1 VRLSVA
7 LCAAARPSTLPLPAV
22 LTLSTREHERKLTP
36 PARLCVRT
44 STSASPPPWAER
56 ASQPGSS
63 RPCRWWPKPSY
74 VYRHPATTPPFSR
87 FNTTPNGRARLLTH
101 YLAERRPPAGQAG
114 KRRSRRRRWPL
125 GAPRPGCPPCG
136 RGKFTSQLPL
146 RPSSLSFRS
155 HPMLMVLTLRSFTG
169 GARVRRVAGSRL
181 TRSQA
186 GARGCRRRR
195 QQGRQTENSRMS
207 EAWWR
212 VRRFVFNQ
220 R

>member
-7 LCAAARPSTLPLPAV
+7 LCAAARPSTFPLPSGP
-22 LTLSTREHERKLTP
+22 TLSTQEHEPKLTL
-36 PARLCVRT
+36 PAYFAPRT

-63 RPCRWWPKPSY
+63 RPYRWWPRPSY

-87 FNTTPNGRARLLTH
+87 FYITPNGRARLLTH

-114 KRRSRRRRWPL
+114 KRRSRRRRRSL

-136 RGKFTSQLPL
+136 RGKFTSQPPL
-146 RPSSLSFRS
+146 RPSCLAFGW
-155 HPMLMVLTLRSFTG
+155 HPMLTVLTLRSFTG

-181 TRSQA
+181 TRNQV

-195 QQGRQTENSRMS
+195 QLGRQTANSMMT
-207 EAWWR
+207 EA
-212 VRRFVFNQ
+212 
-220 R
+220 